1 MARNVAVRSVGM
13 CLKRYCGQERYGQER
28 GEGFKMEI
36 VVRDVVVRRVGKFL
50 KRKLCLGALRLLAWK
65 SG

>member
-1 MARNVAVRSVGM
+1 MVRSV
-13 CLKRYCGQERYGQER
+13 